1 MFNGKKIL
9 AIIPARGGSKGL
21 RLKNLRKVNKVP
33 LVAYVAK
40 IVNKIPLIDRAV
52 VSTDHKKIAKIAKK
66 AGLSVPFK
74 RPFKI
79 SGDKISDYDVIVHA
93 LNFMEKKDKTKYDII
108 VSLPPTSPLRKPA
121 DVIGAIKMLINKNF
135 DSVWTVSKTDN
146 KYHPL
151 KQLKIIKNKI
161 QFYSPK
167 GSKIIA
173 RQQLKPVYHRNG
185 VAYVMT
191 RKCLKK
197 KKNIITNN
205 TGAYLVDNFQ
215 ISVDT
220 RFDLKLVNYFLS

>member
-1 MFNGKKIL
+1 MFNKKKIL

-121 DVIGAIKMLINKNF
+121 DVIGAGSFVFVDVVVLALLLAFAKATSSSLILFSALKR
-135 DSVWTVSKTDN
+135 VS
-146 KYHPL
+146 P
-151 KQLKIIKNKI
+151 
-161 QFYSPK
+161 
-167 GSKIIA
+167 
-173 RQQLKPVYHRNG
+173 R
-185 VAYVMT
+185 
-191 RKCLKK
+191 
-197 KKNIITNN
+197 
-205 TGAYLVDNFQ
+205 
-215 ISVDT
+215 
-220 RFDLKLVNYFLS
+220 